1 MRKILVDLMFVV
13 LSATSAL
20 VIVVDATSK
29 SNRLLASASASPSR
43 NTNIEN
49 GISPQDNNSTSMHS
63 ETITSPVKKRG
74 KGTSE
79 SRKGTAGKKKKKSNP
94 SGSRSSQGGSSSS
107 LRRIKK
113 EYKDAVDMGIAYD
126 WVNQRLIHR
135 KTKSKTKTKE
145 TGRKEDNPIMCLG
158 PITTNL
164 RHWHFS
170 FRGAGDNLY
179 NKGVYHGRIVLP
191 KDYPLSPPSVQMWTP
206 SGRFVPFK
214 DICLTASNY
223 HPETWTP
230 RWNIHGIVNA
240 LRLHMLT
247 TPSEIGGIQSTADE
261 TIEFARLSLVWNVI
275 FETGGGNGAKPTR
288 ITVDHQLLIRQGVI
302 GTEPVSDEGD
312 EMEENFSLSATED
325 SDAISE

>member
-1 MRKILVDLMFVV
+1 
-13 LSATSAL
+13 
-20 VIVVDATSK
+20 
-29 SNRLLASASASPSR
+29 
-43 NTNIEN
+43 
-49 GISPQDNNSTSMHS
+49 
-63 ETITSPVKKRG
+63 
-74 KGTSE
+74 
-79 SRKGTAGKKKKKSNP
+79 
-94 SGSRSSQGGSSSS
+94 
-107 LRRIKK
+107 
-113 EYKDAVDMGIAYD
+113 MGIAYD
-126 WVNQRLIHR
+126 WVNQRLIQR

-145 TGRKEDNPIMCLG
+145 TGRKEDTPIMCLG

-247 TPSEIGGIQSTADE
+247 TPSEIGGIQTTADE
-261 TIEFARLSLVWNVI
+261 TIEFARLSLGWQVI
-275 FETGGGNGAKPTR
+275 FETGGGNSAKPTR
-288 ITVDHQLLIRQGVI
+288 ITVDHELLLRQGVI

-312 EMEENFSLSATED
+312 EIEENISLSAIED
-325 SDAISE
+325 TDSVS